1 MSFFNQKKQ
10 QIEIEIQWL
19 KDKLD
24 TIPEKKQKH
33 RKDILRQIKERDLI
47 LNTINKMR

>member
-1 MSFFNQKKQ
+1 MKRTQQRKK
-10 QIEIEIQWL
+10 QIEIEIKWL

-33 RKDILRQIKERDLI
+33 RKDILRQIKERELDLSLGI
-47 LNTINKMR
+47 FE

>member
-1 MSFFNQKKQ
+1 MKTTEQRKR

-24 TIPEKKQKH
+24 TIPEKRQKH
-33 RKDILRQIKERDLI
+33 RKDILRQIKERELDLALGI
-47 LNTINKMR
+47 FE

>member
-1 MSFFNQKKQ
+1 MKRTQQRKQ

-19 KDKLD
+19 KDKLN

-33 RKDILRQIKERDLI
+33 RKDLLRQIKERELDLSLGI
-47 LNTINKMR
+47 FE